1 MAKPEKVEA
10 VLEYK
15 EKLENNGNFILTTY
29 SGLTVEE
36 ITKLRGKLRAINSEM
51 KVISNNLFLRALKDS
66 SEHKDKQVEFAEDV
80 YFGPLAAVFSR
91 EDLPAAAKICKDFG
105 KDNENLVMKTGYM
118 DGQVLSD
125 KEVQAIAGLPS
136 KQELLAQIAGGLN
149 GPARSI
155 ATGINQIMASL
166 ARAIN
171 AVAEKN
177 NN

>member
-1 MAKPEKVEA
+1 MAKPENVAA

-15 EKLENNGNFILTTY
+15 EKLENRENFILTTY

-36 ITKLRGKLRAINSEM
+36 ITDLRGKLRTIGSEM
-51 KVISNNLFLRALKDS
+51 KVIRNNLFLRALKDS
-66 SEHKDKQVEFAEDV
+66 ESHKDKQIQFKDNV
-80 YFGPLAAVFSR
+80 YFGPMAAVFAG
-91 EDLPAAAKICKDFG
+91 EDLPAAAKILKDFG
-105 KDNENLVMKTGYM
+105 KEKENLVMKTGYM
-118 DGQVLSD
+118 DGQVLSE
-125 KEVQAIAGLPS
+125 KEVVAIAGLPS

-155 ATGINQIMASL
+155 ASGINQVMASL

-177 NN
+177 NK